1 MQLSRSIRTTRRF
14 RSRKRGQHR
23 QQRPLGAVALPRGA
37 AIADCRPDLDII
49 DGLARAIKRA
59 YQKDGALLGPLCG
72 SEAGHR
78 HGG

>member
-1 MQLSRSIRTTRRF
+1 MKDADKV
-14 RSRKRGQHR
+14 KRDR
-23 QQRPLGAVALPRGA
+23 AVPP
-37 AIADCRPDLDII
+37 IADCRPDLDII